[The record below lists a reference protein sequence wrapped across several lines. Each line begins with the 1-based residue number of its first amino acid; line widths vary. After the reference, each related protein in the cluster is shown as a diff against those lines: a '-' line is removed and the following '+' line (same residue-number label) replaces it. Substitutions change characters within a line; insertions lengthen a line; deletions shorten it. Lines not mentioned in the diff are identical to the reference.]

1 MHVNVNLMEE
11 NVIEINGG
19 ITINVDVSVKN
30 IIFAKNMIFGIPLH
44 GKSNDKETK
53 AIIKICNLCNKKFL
67 YFNCLLLITIALL
80 IAVSI
85 CCYLIKYKAKQKHL
99 LPFTSQIMN

>member
-1 MHVNVNLMEE
+1 MEE

-30 IIFAKNMIFGIPLH
+30 IIFAKNMIFGILLH

-53 AIIKICNLCNKKFL
+53 AIIKIYNLCNKKFL
-67 YFNCLLLITIALL
+67 YFNCLLLITIASYCLQLL
-80 IAVSI
+80 TIAS
-85 CCYLIKYKAKQKHL
+85 Y
-99 LPFTSQIMN
+99 